1 MCLKANLLII
11 YKRDKIYMK
20 ACSSGLSLLRDN
32 IGDMKTDT
40 GDKKIRSV
48 RLTDFVVKMI
58 AFNAIILGGLI
69 LAVSYLFF
77 YRQITEV
84 YDDVARAITGE
95 AATQLDNELIKRFV
109 DECDSILSSVDDPLN
124 AYNNDLDSYL
134 NHYKA
139 VPEEEDY
146 IKMQRFLEDLRK
158 GTEATE
164 IDFVIMYP
172 EREYGIYVMD
182 ARDVAAIPCGEMFE
196 VSSKN
201 FDKKTKLFKGFYSR
215 SKYFGML
222 RTDGVLIYADKSAGV
237 YAYLT
242 ADIPTSKINDR
253 FISFIISS
261 TLAAIILAI
270 VVCLLIAYFIKKNM
284 VKPIMHISDL
294 AEKYAEGY
302 EERSLKHED
311 NVKLVFGDI
320 PCSRITEA
328 NDLLSSMQKM
338 ELEINSYIKNL
349 DTVTREQERIRI
361 ELDTASAIQAAML
374 PDATDPFPGRD
385 EFEIYASAKAAKE
398 VGGDFYDFFLIDE
411 DHLGLVIADVS
422 GKGVPAALF
431 MMACKIIIKNL
442 AIAGLSPYKTLM
454 KANEQICSNN
464 KEGMFVTVWFG
475 ILSIKEK
482 KLVASS
488 AGHEYPFIKKGDRFD
503 IFKDPHGII
512 LGGME
517 GVKYKDYEIE
527 LEKGDT
533 ILVYTD
539 GVVEATDKDK
549 KMFGT
554 KRLLESLNKEPNLDP
569 KALIG
574 HVIEDV
580 NAFVGDEKQFDDLTM
595 MCIRID

>member
-1 MCLKANLLII
+1 
-11 YKRDKIYMK
+11 MK
-20 ACSSGLSLLRDN
+20 ACSSGLSLLRDI
-32 IGDMKTDT
+32 IGDMKTDM

-134 NHYKA
+134 KHYKA

-182 ARDVAAIPCGEMFE
+182 ARDVTAIPCGEMFE

-215 SKYFGML
+215 SKYFGIL

-385 EFEIYASAKAAKE
+385 EFEIFASAKAAKE

-442 AIAGLSPYKTLM
+442 AIAGLSPSKTLM

-482 KLVASS
+482 KIVASS
-488 AGHEYPFIKKGDRFD
+488 AGHEYPVIKKGDRFD

-549 KMFGT
+549 KMFGS

>member
-1 MCLKANLLII
+1 
-11 YKRDKIYMK
+11 MK
-20 ACSSGLSLLRDN
+20 ACSSGLSLLRDI
-32 IGDMKTDT
+32 IGDMKTDM

-124 AYNNDLDSYL
+124 AYNNDRYSYL
-134 NHYKA
+134 KHYKA

-164 IDFVIMYP
+164 IGFVIMYP

-182 ARDVAAIPCGEMFE
+182 ARDVAAIHCGEMFE

-215 SKYFGML
+215 SKYFGIL

-311 NVKLVFGDI
+311 NIKLVFGDI

-385 EFEIYASAKAAKE
+385 EFEIFASAKAAKE

-442 AIAGLSPYKTLM
+442 AIAGLSPSKTLM

-549 KMFGT
+549 KMFGS

>member
-1 MCLKANLLII
+1 
-11 YKRDKIYMK
+11 
-20 ACSSGLSLLRDN
+20 
-32 IGDMKTDT
+32 MKTDM

-215 SKYFGML
+215 SKYFGIL

-311 NVKLVFGDI
+311 NIKLVFGDI

-338 ELEINSYIKNL
+338 EQEINSYIKNL

-385 EFEIYASAKAAKE
+385 EFEIFASAKAAKE

-442 AIAGLSPYKTLM
+442 AIAGLSPSKTLM
-454 KANEQICSNN
+454 KANEQICANN

-549 KMFGT
+549 KLFGS

>member
-1 MCLKANLLII
+1 
-11 YKRDKIYMK
+11 
-20 ACSSGLSLLRDN
+20 
-32 IGDMKTDT
+32 MKTDM

-134 NHYKA
+134 KHYEA
-139 VPEEEDY
+139 VPKEEDY
-146 IKMQRFLEDLRK
+146 IKMQKFLEDLRK

-172 EREYGIYVMD
+172 GREYGIYVMD
-182 ARDVAAIPCGEMFE
+182 ARDVTAVPCGEMFE

-270 VVCLLIAYFIKKNM
+270 VVCLLIAFFIKKNM

-302 EERSLKHED
+302 EERSLKHEN

-385 EFEIYASAKAAKE
+385 EFEIFASAKTAKE

-442 AIAGLSPYKTLM
+442 AIAGLSPSETLM
-454 KANEQICSNN
+454 KANEQICANN

-482 KLVASS
+482 KIVASS

-549 KMFGT
+549 KLFGS

-595 MCIRID
+595 MCIRIN

>member
-1 MCLKANLLII
+1 
-11 YKRDKIYMK
+11 
-20 ACSSGLSLLRDN
+20 
-32 IGDMKTDT
+32 
-40 GDKKIRSV
+40 
-48 RLTDFVVKMI
+48 
-58 AFNAIILGGLI
+58 
-69 LAVSYLFF
+69 
-77 YRQITEV
+77 
-84 YDDVARAITGE
+84 
-95 AATQLDNELIKRFV
+95 
-109 DECDSILSSVDDPLN
+109 
-124 AYNNDLDSYL
+124 
-134 NHYKA
+134 
-139 VPEEEDY
+139 
-146 IKMQRFLEDLRK
+146 
-158 GTEATE
+158 
-164 IDFVIMYP
+164 
-172 EREYGIYVMD
+172 
-182 ARDVAAIPCGEMFE
+182 
-196 VSSKN
+196 
-201 FDKKTKLFKGFYSR
+201 
-215 SKYFGML
+215 
-222 RTDGVLIYADKSAGV
+222 
-237 YAYLT
+237 
-242 ADIPTSKINDR
+242 
-253 FISFIISS
+253 
-261 TLAAIILAI
+261 
-270 VVCLLIAYFIKKNM
+270 M

-294 AEKYAEGY
+294 AEMYAEGY

-311 NVKLVFGDI
+311 NVKLVFRDI
-320 PCSRITEA
+320 PYSRIIEA

-374 PDATDPFPGRD
+374 PDATDPFPDRD
-385 EFEIYASAKAAKE
+385 EFEIYASAKTAKE

-442 AIAGLSPYKTLM
+442 AIAGLSPSKTLM
-454 KANEQICSNN
+454 KANEQICANN

-482 KLVASS
+482 KIVASS

-549 KMFGT
+549 KLFGS

-595 MCIRID
+595 MCIRIN

>member
-1 MCLKANLLII
+1 MLTTMTLIHI
-11 YKRDKIYMK
+11 KHYE
-20 ACSSGLSLLRDN
+20 
-32 IGDMKTDT
+32 
-40 GDKKIRSV
+40 
-48 RLTDFVVKMI
+48 
-58 AFNAIILGGLI
+58 AI
-69 LAVSYLFF
+69 
-77 YRQITEV
+77 
-84 YDDVARAITGE
+84 
-95 AATQLDNELIKRFV
+95 
-109 DECDSILSSVDDPLN
+109 
-124 AYNNDLDSYL
+124 
-134 NHYKA
+134 
-139 VPEEEDY
+139 PEEEDY
-146 IKMQRFLEDLRK
+146 IKMQKFLEDLRK

-172 EREYGIYVMD
+172 GREYGIYVMD
-182 ARDVAAIPCGEMFE
+182 ARDVTAVPCGEMFE

-294 AEKYAEGY
+294 AEMYAEGY

-385 EFEIYASAKAAKE
+385 EFEIFASAKTAKE

-442 AIAGLSPYKTLM
+442 AIAGLSPSKTLM
-454 KANEQICSNN
+454 KANEQICANN

-482 KLVASS
+482 KIVASS

-527 LEKGDT
+527 IEKGDT

-549 KMFGT
+549 KLFGS

-595 MCIRID
+595 MCIRIN

>member
-1 MCLKANLLII
+1 
-11 YKRDKIYMK
+11 
-20 ACSSGLSLLRDN
+20 
-32 IGDMKTDT
+32 MKTDM

-134 NHYKA
+134 KHYEA
-139 VPEEEDY
+139 VPKEEDY
-146 IKMQRFLEDLRK
+146 IKMQKFLEDLRK

-172 EREYGIYVMD
+172 GREYGIYVMD
-182 ARDVAAIPCGEMFE
+182 ARDVTAVPCGEMFE

-270 VVCLLIAYFIKKNM
+270 VVCLLIAFFIKKNM

-302 EERSLKHED
+302 EERSLKHEN

-374 PDATDPFPGRD
+374 PDATDPFPDRD
-385 EFEIYASAKAAKE
+385 EFEIYASAKTAKE

-442 AIAGLSPYKTLM
+442 AIAGLSPSETLM
-454 KANEQICSNN
+454 KANEQICANN

-482 KLVASS
+482 KIVASS

-549 KMFGT
+549 KLFGS
-554 KRLLESLNKEPNLDP
+554 KRLLESLNKEPNLDS

-595 MCIRID
+595 MCIRIN

>member
-1 MCLKANLLII
+1 
-11 YKRDKIYMK
+11 
-20 ACSSGLSLLRDN
+20 
-32 IGDMKTDT
+32 MKTDMD
-40 GDKKIRSV
+40 DKKIRSV

-69 LAVSYLFF
+69 LAVSYMFF

-134 NHYKA
+134 KHYKT

-146 IKMQRFLEDLRK
+146 IKMQKFLEDLRK

-172 EREYGIYVMD
+172 GREYGIYVMD
-182 ARDVAAIPCGEMFE
+182 ARDVTAIPCGEMFE

-294 AEKYAEGY
+294 AEMYAEGY

-385 EFEIYASAKAAKE
+385 EFEIFASAKTAKE

-442 AIAGLSPYKTLM
+442 AIAGLSPSKTLM
-454 KANEQICSNN
+454 KANEQICANN

-482 KLVASS
+482 KIVASS

-549 KMFGT
+549 KLFGN
-554 KRLLESLNKEPNLDP
+554 KRLLESLNKESNLDP

-595 MCIRID
+595 MCIRIN

>member
-1 MCLKANLLII
+1 MNT
-11 YKRDKIYMK
+11 
-20 ACSSGLSLLRDN
+20 
-32 IGDMKTDT
+32 DM

-84 YDDVARAITGE
+84 YDYVARAITGE

-134 NHYKA
+134 KHYEA
-139 VPEEEDY
+139 VPKEEDY
-146 IKMQRFLEDLRK
+146 IKMQKFLEDLRK

-172 EREYGIYVMD
+172 GREYGIYVMD
-182 ARDVAAIPCGEMFE
+182 ARDVTAVPCGEMFE

-270 VVCLLIAYFIKKNM
+270 VVCLLIAFFIKKNM

-302 EERSLKHED
+302 EERSLKHEN

-374 PDATDPFPGRD
+374 PDATDPFPDRD
-385 EFEIYASAKAAKE
+385 EFEIYASAKTAKE

-442 AIAGLSPYKTLM
+442 AIAGLSPSETLM
-454 KANEQICSNN
+454 KANEQICANN

-482 KLVASS
+482 KIVASS

-549 KMFGT
+549 KLFGS

-595 MCIRID
+595 MCIRIN

>member
-1 MCLKANLLII
+1 MCQ
-11 YKRDKIYMK
+11 YTG
-20 ACSSGLSLLRDN
+20 GLSLIRDV
-32 IGDMKTDT
+32 IGDMNTDMGANKRRT
-40 GDKKIRSV
+40 V

-69 LAVSYLFF
+69 LVVSYLFF

-84 YDDVARAITGE
+84 YDDVAKAITGE
-95 AATQLDNELIKRFV
+95 AATQLDDELIKRLV
-109 DECDSILSSVDDPLN
+109 KDCDLVLSGIADPLN

-134 NHYKA
+134 KHYEEVPKA
-139 VPEEEDY
+139 EEY
-146 IKMQRFLEDLRK
+146 IQMQNYLEDLRK

-172 EREYGIYVMD
+172 GREYGIYVMD
-182 ARDVAAIPCGEMFE
+182 ARDVTAVPCGEMFE
-196 VSSKN
+196 VSSRN
-201 FDKKTKLFKGFYSR
+201 FDKKTRLFKGFYSR

-270 VVCLLIAYFIKKNM
+270 AVCILIAYFIKKNM
-284 VKPIMHISDL
+284 VKPIMQISDL

-302 EERSLKHED
+302 EERSVMHEE
-311 NVKLVFGDI
+311 NVKHVFQDI
-320 PCSRITEA
+320 PYSRITES

-338 ELEINSYIKNL
+338 ELEISSYIRNL

-374 PDATDPFPGRD
+374 PDATDPFPERK
-385 EFEIYASAKAAKE
+385 EFEIYACAKTAKE
-398 VGGDFYDFFLIDE
+398 VGGDFYDFFMIDD

-442 AIAGLSPYKTLM
+442 AIAGLSPSKALM
-454 KANEQICSNN
+454 KANEQICANN

-482 KLVASS
+482 KIVASS
-488 AGHEYPFIKKGDRFD
+488 AGHEYPFIKRSDQFELY
-503 IFKDPHGII
+503 KDPHGII

-527 LEKGDT
+527 LEEGDA

-539 GVVEATDKDK
+539 GVVEATDKEK
-549 KMFGT
+549 KLFGT
-554 KRLLESLNKEPNLDP
+554 KRLLCALNKEPDAGP
-569 KALIG
+569 KD
-574 HVIEDV
+574 VIENVITDV
-580 NAFVGDEKQFDDLTM
+580 NAFVGEEKQFDDLTM
-595 MCIRID
+595 LCLKFK

>member
-1 MCLKANLLII
+1 MNT
-11 YKRDKIYMK
+11 
-20 ACSSGLSLLRDN
+20 
-32 IGDMKTDT
+32 DM

-134 NHYKA
+134 KHYEA
-139 VPEEEDY
+139 VPKEEDY
-146 IKMQRFLEDLRK
+146 IKMQKFLEDLRK

-172 EREYGIYVMD
+172 GREYGIYVMD
-182 ARDVAAIPCGEMFE
+182 ARDVTAVPCGEMFE

-270 VVCLLIAYFIKKNM
+270 VVCLLIAFFIKKNM

-302 EERSLKHED
+302 EERSLKHEN

-374 PDATDPFPGRD
+374 PDATDPFPDRD
-385 EFEIYASAKAAKE
+385 EFEIYASAKTAKE

-442 AIAGLSPYKTLM
+442 AIAGLSPSETLM
-454 KANEQICSNN
+454 KANEQICANN

-482 KLVASS
+482 KIVASS

-549 KMFGT
+549 KLFGS

-595 MCIRID
+595 MCIRIN